1 MICDRIREQIPECLA
16 GRLDEAARENVIEH
30 LETCSGCRAEM
41 ADMGVVW
48 RGLES
53 MPEPEPDPNTK
64 IRFLG
69 MLEAYQAGMEAAR
82 QRPVVPVRTGFRT
95 AGWWPSRTVWQ
106 VAMSCLLVAA
116 GLAGGR
122 YLLSPKTAGTAV
134 NPDLALL
141 QGQVESLRQL
151 VALSLLQEQSPT
163 SRLRGVTYSVQMA
176 KPDEQVEQALLRAVS
191 HDSNVNVRLSAVD
204 ALEKLARANPAV
216 RQALVDA
223 IPVQD
228 SPLVQIALIEV
239 LVQLNEP
246 NAALELRKLAK
257 NAQADESVR
266 QRAQWALDKLG
277 ASQ

>member
-1 MICDRIREQIPECLA
+1 
-16 GRLDEAARENVIEH
+16 
-30 LETCSGCRAEM
+30 
-41 ADMGVVW
+41 
-48 RGLES
+48 
-53 MPEPEPDPNTK
+53 
-64 IRFLG
+64 
-69 MLEAYQAGMEAAR
+69 
-82 QRPVVPVRTGFRT
+82 
-95 AGWWPSRTVWQ
+95 
-106 VAMSCLLVAA
+106 MSCLLVAA
-116 GLAGGR
+116 GLAAGR
-122 YLLSPKTAGTAV
+122 YLLSSKTAGTTAT

-176 KPDEQVEQALLRAVS
+176 KPDEQVEQALLRAVN

-239 LVQLNEP
+239 LVQLNES
-246 NAALELRKLAK
+246 NAAPELRKLAK